1 MHRRTFLAT
10 LGTAAG
16 AGIYTVSGC
25 TARRSAV
32 TRSSTLHSPAP
43 PSSTAIPIDFG
54 TEQIWP
60 PPEIVDPHDID
71 VDSFR
76 IHCAR
81 GHHLIVDI
89 DTRYLPQDLKLTGM
103 CPAVVDLVN
112 LKVYLIRPDNTT
124 NDYHTAV
131 AVLTK
136 PSDNKT
142 ATPLPGTGVAELV
155 IGPSILDDEHAYI
168 VINHLPQEASQKP
181 TASASKSILK
191 LRLSDC
197 SVVTTTI
204 LREYGITTDH
214 PEYDYGT
221 SKTQRDRESY
231 PELVSTYY
239 EADHFPPGSIA
250 FTVDNASLMITDGL
264 DPYTAL
270 RVSATDLT
278 IEFDAHSVLTGVY
291 RDHLRADAVC
301 TTDDAEENSRSR
313 ATVVTLADGVS
324 HRMAEGDI
332 PDFVAGRW
340 IYCHRMGGSDEPTVM
355 INLDTGEEVWPQD
368 YPEYFH
374 YYRRF
379 LTVSDGYLVL
389 SSEGTVNVRRPGAI
403 SPTITLTES
412 SRFHELAGFVYN
424 ATLYVISTEKGVR
437 IFNVDSH
444 QQIGSVHLDGPLW
457 MRITAVTPFG
467 ISDGGRFFPA
477 TKWLLEHSTSSTPI
491 QKPTST
497 SEPTP

>member
-1 MHRRTFLAT
+1 MTSMS
-10 LGTAAG
+10 TA
-16 AGIYTVSGC
+16 SGC
-25 TARRSAV
+25 SA
-32 TRSSTLHSPAP
+32 
-43 PSSTAIPIDFG
+43 
-54 TEQIWP
+54 
-60 PPEIVDPHDID
+60 
-71 VDSFR
+71 
-76 IHCAR
+76 
-81 GHHLIVDI
+81 
-89 DTRYLPQDLKLTGM
+89 
-103 CPAVVDLVN
+103 
-112 LKVYLIRPDNTT
+112 
-124 NDYHTAV
+124 
-131 AVLTK
+131 
-136 PSDNKT
+136 
-142 ATPLPGTGVAELV
+142 
-155 IGPSILDDEHAYI
+155 
-168 VINHLPQEASQKP
+168 
-181 TASASKSILK
+181 
-191 LRLSDC
+191 
-197 SVVTTTI
+197 VTTTI

-221 SKTQRDRESY
+221 SKTQRDRDSY
-231 PELVSTYY
+231 PELVSTHY

-250 FTVDNASLMITDGL
+250 LTVDNASLMITDGL

-313 ATVVTLADGVS
+313 ATAVTLADGVS

-374 YYRRF
+374 YYHRF
-379 LTVSDGYLVL
+379 LTVSDGYLVI

-403 SPTITLTES
+403 SPTIALTES

-424 ATLYVISTEKGVR
+424 ATLYVISTEKEVR

-444 QQIGSVHLDGPLW
+444 QQIGSVHLDSPVW
-457 MRITAVTPFG
+457 VRITAVTPFG

-477 TKWLLEHSTSSTPI
+477 TKWLSEHSTSSTPI
-491 QKPTST
+491 QKPTLT